1 MKPDYKNWVPK
12 GMIVGLFAGAVIC
25 LVLFFL
31 FGLRGLLLPNII
43 KIILKYVFL
52 FGTLLFAAMG
62 IWSFLLSRQFSYKGK
77 RKLSKYIIEGIA
89 DYIEIPNGG
98 KGLDVGCGSGALAIA
113 CAKRNPEALMIGIDR
128 WGKEYASFSKVLCE
142 SNAEAEGT
150 GNVIFQQGNALDLK
164 FDDESFD
171 AVCSNY
177 VYHNIP
183 KRDLQVV
190 LLETLRVLKK
200 NGVFAIHDNFSK
212 PKYGNMEDFMKKL
225 KKMGYEKVELIKTTN
240 GMFMSESEARWMGLA
255 GSMLLI
261 GRK

>member
-1 MKPDYKNWVPK
+1 M
-12 GMIVGLFAGAVIC
+12 LFRSDGE
-25 LVLFFL
+25 
-31 FGLRGLLLPNII
+31 RGRRPPSARPAQPLQP
-43 KIILKYVFL
+43 
-52 FGTLLFAAMG
+52 
-62 IWSFLLSRQFSYKGK
+62 S
-77 RKLSKYIIEGIA
+77 
-89 DYIEIPNGG
+89 
-98 KGLDVGCGSGALAIA
+98 
-113 CAKRNPEALMIGIDR
+113 
-128 WGKEYASFSKVLCE
+128 
-142 SNAEAEGT
+142 
-150 GNVIFQQGNALDLK
+150 ALDLK